1 MAEVFRARNGATFLT
16 THTEEQISSSKMR
29 DRLKKYGDYS
39 AMLYI
44 QAFRDEVEIAKAEL
58 TTLVRQPEFIK
69 KVILRAKKQYTKD
82 ALNQAWMDG
91 TLPKLNKQ

>member
-1 MAEVFRARNGATFLT
+1 
-16 THTEEQISSSKMR
+16 MR

-82 ALNQAWMDG
+82 ALNQAWMDR